1 MDITILQYAIIDN
14 FNKYCGIVEPTK
26 INHYIND
33 YVFLGM
39 ILGNDFMPK
48 NHWYSIYENGI
59 EKILSSYFQIYNH
72 GEKFLVDSN
81 SLQINTEMLCDIWFL
96 IKEKEQTSIL
106 KLFETRKSRTI
117 I

>member
-1 MDITILQYAIIDN
+1 MDGDLIYLSLTTHIPNIYLFREASEYGNLAVIHSGKPYLFMDITILQYAIIDN

-48 NHWYSIYENGI
+48 QHWFSIYEGGF
-59 EKILSSYFQIYNH
+59 EK
-72 GEKFLVDSN
+72 
-81 SLQINTEMLCDIWFL
+81 
-96 IKEKEQTSIL
+96 
-106 KLFETRKSRTI
+106 
-117 I
+117 